1 MSGPAQGRGVRAL
14 AGAFANSLA
23 GLSHALR
30 TERAV
35 RQEAFALALAVP
47 LAFVIGAGLW
57 QRVALVGV
65 VLLVLAAELL
75 NTSIEKLADHVTPEI
90 HPQIKIVKDLGSAAV
105 LCALA
110 LAGLVWLAA
119 VAERLGLA

>member
-1 MSGPAQGRGVRAL
+1 MAQAGRSGIAAL
-14 AGAFANSLA
+14 VGAFRNSCA

-35 RQEAFALALAVP
+35 RQEAVALLAALP
-47 LAFVIGAGLW
+47 LSLIVGFGLW

-65 VLLVLAAELL
+65 VLLVLVAELL
-75 NTSIEKLADHVTPEI
+75 NTAIEKLADHVTPEL
-90 HPQIKIVKDLGSAAV
+90 HPQIGIVKDLASAGV

-119 VAERLGLA
+119 LAERFGFA

>member
-1 MSGPAQGRGVRAL
+1 MAQAELRGLAAL
-14 AGAFANSLA
+14 VAAFRNSRA

-35 RQEAFALALAVP
+35 RQEAAALLAAAP
-47 LAFVIGAGLW
+47 LAFLVGAGLW

-65 VLLVLAAELL
+65 VLLVLAVELL
-75 NTSIEKLADHVTPEI
+75 NTAVEKLADHVTPEL
-90 HPQIKIVKDLGSAAV
+90 HPQIGVVKDLGSAAV
-105 LCALA
+105 FCALA

-119 VAERLGLA
+119 LAERLGLV

>member
-1 MSGPAQGRGVRAL
+1 MAQTGRSGVAAL
-14 AGAFANSLA
+14 AAAFRNSWA

-35 RQEAFALALAVP
+35 RQEAAALLAALPLALIVG
-47 LAFVIGAGLW
+47 VGLW

-65 VLLVLAAELL
+65 VLLVLAVELL
-75 NTSIEKLADHVTPEI
+75 NTAIEKLADHVTSEL
-90 HPQIKIVKDLGSAAV
+90 HPQIGIVKDLASAGV

-119 VAERLGLA
+119 LAERFGFA

>member
-1 MSGPAQGRGVRAL
+1 MAQAGRSGLAAL
-14 AGAFANSLA
+14 AAAFRNSCA

-35 RQEAFALALAVP
+35 RQEAVALLVALP
-47 LAFVIGAGLW
+47 LAFIVADGLW
-57 QRVALVGV
+57 RRVALISV
-65 VLLVLAAELL
+65 VLLVLMAELL
-75 NTSIEKLADHVTPEI
+75 NTAIEKLADHVTPER
-90 HPQIKIVKDLGSAAV
+90 HPQIGIVKDLASAGV

-119 VAERLGLA
+119 LAERFGFA